1 MAWIYA
7 HYSNVKDKHLNE
19 QDLSVI
25 NQDKW
30 FKNRTQLFRDKLVK
44 NAKLITLNAGD
55 ALFLRG
61 DENTGLYCVINGV
74 LRVSGVNSQGKEAVL
89 SFVTS
94 AMWFGEVALFDG
106 GQRTHD
112 VYAQTAVRLL
122 HVPERALSHL
132 LQESPAYWHDFGLL
146 LSNKVRNL
154 FDSLEDHALLTAK
167 QKVSKR
173 LCMLYQSSHQ
183 SCLPLT
189 QQQLADMTYLTRQTI
204 NQILQSLQAD
214 SIINLK
220 YQLIEIIDIDKL
232 QSQC

>member
-1 MAWIYA
+1 
-7 HYSNVKDKHLNE
+7 LNE
-19 QDLSVI
+19 QEQALI
-25 NQDKW
+25 NQDNW
-30 FKNRTQLFRDKLVK
+30 FGQRTQNFKDSLLK

-106 GQRTHD
+106 GRRTHD

-122 HVPERALSHL
+122 HVPERALSQL
-132 LQESPAYWHDFGLL
+132 LQEHPAYWHDFGLL
-146 LSNKVRNL
+146 LTKKVRNL

-173 LCMLYQSSHQ
+173 LYMLYQSSMQ
-183 SCLPLT
+183 NSLPLT

-220 YQLIEIIDIDKL
+220 YQSIEIIDIDKL

>member
-7 HYSNVKDKHLNE
+7 HYTNVKDKHLNE

-61 DENTGLYCVINGV
+61 DENNGLYCVINGV
-74 LRVSGVNSQGKEAVL
+74 LRVSGVNNQGKEAVL

-112 VYAQTAVRLL
+112 VYAQTTVRLL
-122 HVPERALSHL
+122 HVSERALTQL
-132 LQESPAYWHDFGLL
+132 LQDHPAYWHDFGLL
-146 LSNKVRNL
+146 LTNKVRNL

-167 QKVSKR
+167 QKVIKR
-173 LCMLYQSSHQ
+173 LYMLYQSSLQ
-183 SCLPLT
+183 NCLPLT
-189 QQQLADMTYLTRQTI
+189 QQQLADMTYLTRQTV

-220 YQLIEIIDIDKL
+220 YQTIEIIDIDKL